1 MPAERPPRTKKRS
14 DVPFPNPPG
23 AGSGRVF
30 HWYAG
35 KFRFEYRVLKRPRRF
50 TQTSRPTPPRWL
62 ESCCNP
68 AVMTRSA
75 AFATDRRSSSRVVTA
90 SRAPQ
95 LDDAPLSRRLG
106 IAISVGLHL
115 LLALGLLVKWPSRT
129 LELPPAA
136 DQKSI
141 EVSLITAAA
150 SSPSAAAAPPPAA
163 PPQAVEAPKP
173 KPKSVKPKP
182 KPVVAAQAPA
192 PVKAPVPEPEISK
205 PAEPAMAQSQPA
217 PAATAT
223 ASSAP
228 STAAVASATP
238 SNPGAGRPVGAP
250 AVSMSPE
257 QISRLERQY
266 SMMVMRSVE
275 RNMRVPVRARQFKET
290 GVTVVRMRIGRD
302 GSVLEARVVTSSGF
316 GYLDEEAQ
324 ALMFRIAS
332 FPPVPPVL
340 RPWMESI
347 VIDQPVNFRL

>member
-1 MPAERPPRTKKRS
+1 
-14 DVPFPNPPG
+14 
-23 AGSGRVF
+23 
-30 HWYAG
+30 
-35 KFRFEYRVLKRPRRF
+35 
-50 TQTSRPTPPRWL
+50 
-62 ESCCNP
+62 
-68 AVMTRSA
+68 MT
-75 AFATDRRSSSRVVTA
+75 V

-106 IAISVGLHL
+106 IAISIGLHL
-115 LLALGLLVKWPSRT
+115 LLALGLFVKWPNRT

-163 PPQAVEAPKP
+163 PPVAVEAPKP
-173 KPKSVKPKP
+173 RPKPAKPKP
-182 KPVVAAQAPA
+182 RPVVATQAPA
-192 PVKAPVPEPEISK
+192 PVKAPEPEPEISK
-205 PAEPAMAQSQPA
+205 PAEPAVAQSQPTPA
-217 PAATAT
+217 PMAAA
-223 ASSAP
+223 ASAP
-228 STAAVASATP
+228 STAAASAAP

-275 RNMRVPVRARQFKET
+275 RNMRVPVRARQFKES
-290 GVTVVRMRIGRD
+290 GVTIVRMRIGRD

-324 ALMFRIAS
+324 ALMYRIAS
-332 FPPVPPVL
+332 FPPVPSVL

>member
-1 MPAERPPRTKKRS
+1 
-14 DVPFPNPPG
+14 
-23 AGSGRVF
+23 
-30 HWYAG
+30 
-35 KFRFEYRVLKRPRRF
+35 
-50 TQTSRPTPPRWL
+50 
-62 ESCCNP
+62 
-68 AVMTRSA
+68 MTRFA
-75 AFATDRRSSSRVVTA
+75 AFALTDRRSSSRVATA
-90 SRAPQ
+90 RLAPQ

-106 IAISVGLHL
+106 IAISIALHL
-115 LLALGLLVKWPSRT
+115 LLALGLLVKWPGRT

-150 SSPSAAAAPPPAA
+150 SSPSAAAAPP
-163 PPQAVEAPKP
+163 QAVEAPKP
-173 KPKSVKPKP
+173 KPKPVKPKP

-192 PVKAPVPEPEISK
+192 PVKAPEPEPEVPK
-205 PAEPAMAQSQPA
+205 PAEPVVTQSQPV
-217 PAATAT
+217 PAAAAT

-238 SNPGAGRPVGAP
+238 SNPGAGRPVGTP

-324 ALMFRIAS
+324 ALMYRIAS

>member
-1 MPAERPPRTKKRS
+1 M
-14 DVPFPNPPG
+14 
-23 AGSGRVF
+23 
-30 HWYAG
+30 
-35 KFRFEYRVLKRPRRF
+35 
-50 TQTSRPTPPRWL
+50 
-62 ESCCNP
+62 
-68 AVMTRSA
+68 
-75 AFATDRRSSSRVVTA
+75 
-90 SRAPQ
+90 
-95 LDDAPLSRRLG
+95 DDSPLSRRLG
-106 IAISVGLHL
+106 IAISIGLHL
-115 LLALGLLVKWPSRT
+115 LLALGLFLKWPSKT

-150 SSPSAAAAPPPAA
+150 SSPSAAAAPPPPATQ
-163 PPQAVEAPKP
+163 PQPVEVPKP
-173 KPKSVKPKP
+173 KPKPVKP
-182 KPVVAAQAPA
+182 KPVVAAKAPA
-192 PVKAPVPEPEISK
+192 PTKAPELAPEPPK
-205 PAEPAMAQSQPA
+205 PAETEAAQSQAAPSPTTSVA
-217 PAATAT
+217 PSPAATAS
-223 ASSAP
+223 AAP
-228 STAAVASATP
+228 SD
-238 SNPGAGRPVGAP
+238 PGAGRPVGAP

-275 RNMRVPVRARQFKET
+275 RNMHVPVRARQFKES

-302 GSVLEARVVTSSGF
+302 GSVLEAKVVTSSGF

>member
-1 MPAERPPRTKKRS
+1 M
-14 DVPFPNPPG
+14 
-23 AGSGRVF
+23 
-30 HWYAG
+30 
-35 KFRFEYRVLKRPRRF
+35 
-50 TQTSRPTPPRWL
+50 
-62 ESCCNP
+62 
-68 AVMTRSA
+68 SA
-75 AFATDRRSSSRVVTA
+75 SA
-90 SRAPQ
+90 APQ
-95 LDDAPLSRRLG
+95 LDDTPLSRRLG
-106 IAISVGLHL
+106 IAISIALHL
-115 LLALGLLVKWPSRT
+115 LLALGLFVKWPSRT

-150 SSPSAAAAPPPAA
+150 SSPSSAAAPPPAA
-163 PPQAVEAPKP
+163 IPEPVEAPKP
-173 KPKSVKPKP
+173 KPKPAKPKP
-182 KPVVAAQAPA
+182 KPVIAAKAPA
-192 PVKAPVPEPEISK
+192 PMKAPEPEPEISK
-205 PAEPAMAQSQPA
+205 PAEPAVAQSQPTPA
-217 PAATAT
+217 PSAA

-228 STAAVASATP
+228 SSSAAAASAAP